1 MTTKEYIEKFLKIKT
16 KDMQIAPFKLNKPQ
30 EKLYNA
36 IKLQAQSGKPIRIIV
51 LKARQMG
58 FSTLTEAVIFKH
70 CATKRNINAGIVAH
84 ELSATNNL
92 FEMFKRYYH
101 NLPDALKPE
110 MLKSNAKELVFNN
123 KDNTGLD
130 SRIQLFTAESRE
142 GLGRSGTFNLLHLSE
157 YAFWKDQK
165 TTLTALLQTV
175 PDDPNSIVI
184 IESTANGFDEFKERW
199 DNAISGE
206 SEYIP
211 IFCAWH
217 ELEEYTK
224 EPPEDFIPTPEE
236 LSLKALY
243 NLTDGQLY
251 WRRTKIATTFNGDI
265 EQFKQEYP
273 ANPEEAFISTG
284 ECVFNKG
291 LIIQRLAELRKVEP
305 LKVGRFEYDK
315 TIVSREVA
323 KITNIKWV
331 DDVNGE
337 IQIYALPEVNEK
349 GQKKPYALGG
359 DTAGDG
365 SDYFTAKVI
374 DNITQKSVATYRKQ
388 RIDDDLYAD
397 QMYCLGMYYHE
408 AIIGIETN
416 FSVAP
421 TNELE
426 RLGYPN
432 LYVREQVDDITK
444 KLIKKYGFITTKITR
459 PQIIANFKA
468 LFRESP
474 EIESDKETLRE
485 MLSFVKHDNGK
496 ESAMDG
502 KHDDLVM
509 ADCIAHF
516 IGRQG
521 EFVWIEGEKPEER
534 NYLEDFGYKDNTKQ
548 LHGGFIE
555 W

>member
-1 MTTKEYIEKFLKIKT
+1 
-16 KDMQIAPFKLNKPQ
+16 MQIIPFKLNKPQ
-30 EKLYNA
+30 MRLYNA
-36 IKLQAQSGKPIRIIV
+36 IKNQAEQGKPIRMIV

-58 FSTLTEAVIFKH
+58 FSTLTEAIIFKN
-70 CATKRNINAGIVAH
+70 CATKKNITAGIVAH

-92 FEMFKRYYH
+92 FEMFKRYYN
-101 NLPDALKPE
+101 NLPEPLKPE

-130 SRIQLFTAESRE
+130 SRIQLFTAESRD

-157 YAFWKDQK
+157 FAFWKDQK

-175 PDDPNSIVI
+175 PDDSNSIVI
-184 IESTANGFDEFKERW
+184 IESTANGFDDFKERW
-199 DNAISGE
+199 DKAISGE

-211 IFCAWH
+211 VFCAWH

-224 EPPEDFIPTPEE
+224 APPDDFKPTPEE
-236 LSLKALY
+236 ASLKALY
-243 NLTDGQLY
+243 DLTDGQLY

-273 ANPEEAFISTG
+273 ASPEEAFIATG
-284 ECVFNKG
+284 NCVFNKA

-305 LKVGRFEYDK
+305 LKVGRFEYK
-315 TIVSREVA
+315 KEIISREVS
-323 KITNIKWV
+323 KITDIKWV
-331 DDVNGE
+331 DDVSGE
-337 IQIYALPEVNEK
+337 ISIYELPEVNEK

-359 DTAGDG
+359 DTAGEG

-374 DNITQKSVATYRKQ
+374 DNITQKCVATYRKQ

-397 QMYCLGMYYHE
+397 QMYCLGMYYNE

-421 TNELE
+421 TNELVN
-426 RLGYPN
+426 LGYSN
-432 LYVREQVDDITK
+432 LYMREQVDSISN
-444 KLIKKYGFITTKITR
+444 KLVKKYGFNTNRITR
-459 PQIIANFKA
+459 PQIIADFKA
-468 LFRESP
+468 LFRECP

-485 MLSFVKHDNGK
+485 MLTFVTHEDRK

-516 IGRQG
+516 VSKQG
-521 EFVWIEGEKPEER
+521 SFTWTKAESKEEFDILKEFKVNEP
-534 NYLEDFGYKDNTKQ
+534 KQ
-548 LHGGFIE
+548 VGGFIE

>member
-16 KDMQIAPFKLNKPQ
+16 KDMQIIPFKLNKPQ
-30 EKLYNA
+30 LKLYNA
-36 IKLQAQSGKPIRIIV
+36 IKEQAEKGKPIRLIV

-58 FSTLTEAVIFKH
+58 FSTETEAILFKNTS
-70 CATKRNINAGIVAH
+70 TKKNVTAGIVAH

-92 FEMFKRYYH
+92 FDMFKRFYS

-110 MLKSNAKELVFNN
+110 MLKSNAKELVFDN
-123 KDNTGLD
+123 KEGTGLG
-130 SRIQLFTAESRE
+130 SKIQLFTAETRE
-142 GLGRSGTFNLLHLSE
+142 GLGRSGTFNYLHLSE
-157 YAFWKDQK
+157 YAFWRDQK
-165 TTLTALLQTV
+165 NTLTALLQTV
-175 PDDPNSIVI
+175 PDEPGSIVI

-199 DNAISGE
+199 DKAVAGE

-217 ELEEYTK
+217 ELDEYTK
-224 EPPEDFIPTPEE
+224 EPPQDFVLTPEE
-236 LSLKALY
+236 GSLKALY

-251 WRRTKIATTFNGDI
+251 WRRTKIATTFNGDV
-265 EQFKQEYP
+265 EQFRQEYP
-273 ANPEEAFISTG
+273 SCPEEAFISTG
-284 ECVFNKG
+284 DCVFNKA
-291 LIIQRLAELRKVEP
+291 LIIQRLAELRNVEP
-305 LKVGRFEYDK
+305 IKVGRFEYDK
-315 TIVSREVA
+315 KHISRETAV
-323 KITNIKWV
+323 ISNIRWV
-331 DDVNGE
+331 EDVNGE
-337 IQIYALPEVNEK
+337 IQIHSLPEVNEQ

-374 DNITQKSVATYRKQ
+374 DNITQKCVATYRKQ
-388 RIDDDLYAD
+388 KTDDDLYAD
-397 QMYCLGMYYHE
+397 QMYCLGMYYNE

-432 LYVREQVDDITK
+432 LYIREQVDDISK
-444 KLIKKYGFITTKITR
+444 RLVKKYGFNTNRITR
-459 PQIIANFKA
+459 PQIIANYKA
-468 LFRESP
+468 LFRECP
-474 EIESDKETLRE
+474 EIECDKETLRE
-485 MLSFVKHDNGK
+485 MLTFIRREDGK
-496 ESAMDG
+496 EAGMDG

-516 IGRQG
+516 VGQQG
-521 EFVWIEGEKPEER
+521 SFVWSKGEVKEQYDITKEFRIEEPKKLG
-534 NYLEDFGYKDNTKQ
+534 
-548 LHGGFIE
+548 GGFIE

>member
-1 MTTKEYIEKFLKIKT
+1 
-16 KDMQIAPFKLNKPQ
+16 MQIVPFKLNKPQ
-30 EKLYNA
+30 QRLYDA
-36 IKLQAQSGKPIRIIV
+36 IRTQSQAGKPIRMIV

-58 FSTLTEAVIFKH
+58 FSTLTEAIIFKN
-70 CATKRNINAGIVAH
+70 CATKKNIKAGIVAH

-123 KDNTGLD
+123 RDSTGLD
-130 SRIQLFTAESRE
+130 SCIQLFTAESRD

-175 PDDPNSIVI
+175 PDDANSIVI
-184 IESTANGFDEFKERW
+184 IESTANGFDEFQERW
-199 DNAISGE
+199 QKAVSGE

-211 IFCAWH
+211 VFCAWH

-224 EPPEDFIPTPEE
+224 EPPEDFVLTAEE
-236 LSLKALY
+236 LSLKSLY
-243 NLTDGQLY
+243 NLTDGQIY
-251 WRRTKIATTFNGDI
+251 WRRTKIATTFNGDVD
-265 EQFKQEYP
+265 QFKQEYP
-273 ANPEEAFISTG
+273 ASPDEAFIATG
-284 ECVFNKG
+284 ACVFNKA

-305 LKVGRFEYDK
+305 LKIGRFEYDK
-315 TIVSREVA
+315 EHISREVA
-323 KITNIKWV
+323 KITNIRWV
-331 DDVNGE
+331 DDENGD
-337 IQIYALPEVNEK
+337 IQIYELPEVNDK

-374 DNITQKSVATYRKQ
+374 DNITQKSVATYRRQ

-397 QMYCLGMYYHE
+397 QMYCLGMYYNE

-426 RLGYPN
+426 RLGYKN
-432 LYVREQVDDITK
+432 LYIREQVDDISK
-444 KLIKKYGFITTKITR
+444 KIIKKYGFNTNRITR

-468 LFRESP
+468 LFRECP

-485 MLSFVKHDNGK
+485 MITFIRHDDGK

-516 IGRQG
+516 IGKQG
-521 EFVWIEGEKPEER
+521 SFVWSTAKEEVEVDIIKDF
-534 NYLEDFGYKDNTKQ
+534 EDYEPKQ
-548 LHGGFIE
+548 NGGFIE

>member
-1 MTTKEYIEKFLKIKT
+1 MTTKDYIEKFLKIRT
-16 KDMQIAPFKLNKPQ
+16 KDMQIVPFILNKPQ
-30 EKLYNA
+30 LRLYNA
-36 IKLQAQSGKPIRIIV
+36 IKLQAEQHKPIRLIV

-58 FSTLTEAVIFKH
+58 FSTLTEAIIFKN
-70 CATKRNINAGIVAH
+70 CATKKNISAGIVAH

-92 FEMFKRYYH
+92 FEMFKRYYQ
-101 NLPDALKPE
+101 NLPEGLRPE
-110 MLKSNAKELVFNN
+110 TLKSNAKELVFNN
-123 KDNTGLD
+123 KEGSGLD

-165 TTLTALLQTV
+165 TTLSALLQTV
-175 PDDPNSIVI
+175 PDDENSIVI

-199 DNAISGE
+199 DKAVAGE

-224 EPPEDFIPTPEE
+224 EPPQDFVPTAEE
-236 LSLKALY
+236 LSLKTLY

-251 WRRTKIATTFNGDI
+251 WRRTKILTTFNGDI

-273 ANPEEAFISTG
+273 ASPEEAFISTG
-284 ECVFNKG
+284 ESVFNKAM
-291 LIIQRLAELRKVEP
+291 IIQRLAELRNKEP
-305 LKVGRFEYDK
+305 IKVGRFEYDK
-315 TIVSREVA
+315 ELLSRDLS
-323 KITNIKWV
+323 KISNIKWV
-331 DDVNGE
+331 DDENGE
-337 IQIYALPEVNEK
+337 IAIYSLPEVNDK
-349 GQKKPYALGG
+349 GQRKPYAIGG

-365 SDYFTAKVI
+365 SDFFTAKVI
-374 DNITQKSVATYRKQ
+374 DNITQESVATYRKQ
-388 RIDDDLYAD
+388 RTDDDLYAD
-397 QMYCLGMYYHE
+397 QIYCLGRYYND

-426 RLGYPN
+426 RLEYPN
-432 LYVREQVDDITK
+432 LYMREQVDDISK
-444 KLIKKYGFITTKITR
+444 KIVKKHGFNTTKITR

-468 LFRESP
+468 LFRENPS
-474 EIESDKETLRE
+474 IESDKETLRE
-485 MLSFVKHDNGK
+485 MLTFVKNDNGK
-496 ESAMDG
+496 ETAMDG

-509 ADCIAHF
+509 ATCIAHF
-516 IGRQG
+516 IGKQG
-521 EFVWIEGEKPEER
+521 DFVWSKSNVVEED
-534 NYLEDFGYKDNTKQ
+534 YLMEEFGLTDTKKK
-548 LHGGFIE
+548 GGGYIE